1 LRRKEAFLRNQLDWR
16 NYDYRKI
23 EIFARFR
30 NSKFFHE
37 NAKHPFYDKEETTDP
52 RAIKMAQ
59 KFLNEDFFNPSGEL
73 RKNFDEKNIQASYK
87 GPLTIGKIILPNL
100 YPIPL
105 FIICGYTMR
114 QAAMTAES
122 DLSGTC
128 WMRDSSFLWIDSL
141 ATYDAGMSIL
151 AGASTFFAF
160 RLASCGIRRRIT
172 TKQAYLKDCE
182 NIFFNPVRDI
192 KLQFVKPKSRD
203 FIRDGL
209 FLSHQLR
216 AQPAQILSFGVA
228 SISGAGLILFQSY
241 FSIPAV
247 VSCYIFLYMF
257 VRGATELALFHP
269 FLQKLSNSEPA
280 FDANSAKTK
289 SLLKAATKIINR
301 PKVDD
306 FLIYQFY
313 REKYPFMLENAR
325 KYKYRVD
332 LKEPLMYINFGTT
345 SNPSKSVEDDQF
357 FDDSDFK

>member
-1 LRRKEAFLRNQLDWR
+1 
-16 NYDYRKI
+16 
-23 EIFARFR
+23 
-30 NSKFFHE
+30 
-37 NAKHPFYDKEETTDP
+37 
-52 RAIKMAQ
+52 
-59 KFLNEDFFNPSGEL
+59 
-73 RKNFDEKNIQASYK
+73 
-87 GPLTIGKIILPNL
+87 
-100 YPIPL
+100 
-105 FIICGYTMR
+105 
-114 QAAMTAES
+114 
-122 DLSGTC
+122 
-128 WMRDSSFLWIDSL
+128 
-141 ATYDAGMSIL
+141 
-151 AGASTFFAF
+151 
-160 RLASCGIRRRIT
+160 
-172 TKQAYLKDCE
+172 
-182 NIFFNPVRDI
+182 
-192 KLQFVKPKSRD
+192 
-203 FIRDGL
+203 
-209 FLSHQLR
+209 
-216 AQPAQILSFGVA
+216 LSFGVA

-306 FLIYQFY
+306 FLIDQFY

-332 LKEPLMYINFGTT
+332 LKEPLMYINVGTT